1 MRFITKTIHAYLDY
15 AYTDRDI
22 RHFREV
28 NFEQADREHQG
39 RSAFK
44 VMVAYERWLQSAG
57 ADRQR
62 ELSVLRL
69 TGLFDRPLSGDCLDA
84 LRAAPAI
91 PDLTDTLVE
100 LEETDWNIA
109 LWRLTSIDLIL
120 ILARAERLVWR
131 ATLSGPKPPAAP
143 PKRSNG
149 AKVSIRSSTS
159 RWIT

>member
-1 MRFITKTIHAYLDY
+1 
-15 AYTDRDI
+15 
-22 RHFREV
+22 
-28 NFEQADREHQG
+28 
-39 RSAFK
+39 
-44 VMVAYERWLQSAG
+44 MVAYERWLQSAG